1 VLTSISHQARAI
13 TLHVIEELLSR
24 GVEPV
29 QKNRILTKDVDTGPK
44 ASNKDF
50 ANGEIFPSSFESPVP
65 SRIEDLHPGFG
76 IKELGP
82 QGRAT
87 ISADTPIKTDD
98 ASDPLPRFMRL
109 PKCF

>member
-1 VLTSISHQARAI
+1 MERIFLRLLNRLCRPEWKTSIQA
-13 TLHVIEELLSR
+13 LE
-24 GVEPV
+24 
-29 QKNRILTKDVDTGPK
+29 
-44 ASNKDF
+44 
-50 ANGEIFPSSFESPVP
+50 
-65 SRIEDLHPGFG
+65 

-87 ISADTPIKTDD
+87 INADTPIKTDD